1 MKKKVFSKLL
11 MVALVATVGVFSS
24 CKDYDDDIA
33 DVRNNLSQ
41 TATELRTDYTNKI
54 SLVQNS
60 ITELTKSLA
69 NLEDAYQ
76 KADAKLKSDLT
87 IDINNAVA
95 TAKAYSDANLGKAL
109 DAATAAQEAAKIYTD
124 QQRVA
129 AEAAALGA
137 ATKLVNEAKAELTE
151 SLAAAEKLIAT
162 QGESIANLI
171 KADER
176 LTNAVSAAQ
185 SKADQAY
192 ALAEKANTLAEQNKA
207 AVEKAAAD
215 IVTLQ
220 TDLAN
225 LKGTAANASDV
236 SKLQEQ
242 LAALQ
247 KQVNE
252 NVVNL
257 ADYNTNLTQTTS
269 DLAKLK
275 ENLDKEVSILGESIA
290 AVQKTANDNVASITA
305 INEQIIKLQEYD
317 KAIDAKIVESVN
329 TLNALIEKNQGDNAS
344 ALKQAVEGI
353 EAKLGALQTLIET
366 NQTAIETLLN
376 TKVSELNKLIEGN
389 ASEIGKN
396 ASAIA
401 KNAEAQA
408 AENVLMQNNIAQ
420 NAKDIV
426 AQGKDITKLDD
437 AIKAIKKAL
446 GDDTAETLKA
456 YAKSIAESNALQAK
470 LDAQGYADAQ
480 DAAQKLTLM
489 QAIKDQ
495 ADQDAKA
502 WTAAINLAIEN
513 LVTTYKLASLN
524 EYIKT
529 TAEAAQTAAEKNAA
543 VKAQE
548 IANKA
553 LADAKAYT
561 DILAQTLKD
570 NYTTSTDMQA
580 AIETAKKAAISQAY
594 LDVLNTLLRD
604 YDEWY
609 NMNDENKMNLE
620 LTPTIIELTKAAV
633 EKYGLT
639 KENAQ
644 SIIDATIEAGLTKPE
659 GTGTY
664 DKDGNEIMTEPG
676 VIMAEILAAA
686 DALQADFNQK
696 FNDMDLRVADIE
708 KILGVTLN
716 ADGDSILAGNIFKA
730 SVNALIATA
739 TNQKFADLNEQLAGT
754 KASGL
759 LTQIEAAAAQANQ
772 NAIDLKAI
780 DAAIANLN
788 TKFTGLTPAS
798 DEVKSNLT
806 EDNFTAFG
814 ANIDKLIARVNKN
827 SELVDAF
834 NEKVMAVV
842 NTFLKDNVSSMI
854 TSINLYA
861 NQHQH
866 NSDSYNAWNG
876 FNHSL
881 VFTYAIE
888 KGTEFPWADMQKY
901 VDGKLTFNKGYVH
914 TLTDSILVR
923 VNPVNAELDPAK
935 IALIN
940 SKGEDVIAKG
950 IVKVVSAVRLDR
962 PFYLTRAESSEVKHT
977 GLWVITFKLVEESP
991 TVWQDFKEAAFA
1003 PIDASLAQP
1012 AGQQVLSG
1020 NKILYSVGVKNT
1032 DFSGAAD
1039 PTDDGI
1045 DRYVVSE
1052 YDLDLG
1058 TQKSY
1063 HVWDYNVNNET
1074 VAKIHNRYI
1083 VNENKPNAASAAK
1096 LWTADKEAFPD
1107 TYYEEL
1113 TYAPMDSVDFFT
1125 YSGSNNYPYDYDCAM
1140 TDTAKRTGP
1149 IANNAYYYI
1158 GNNVTKNGQQ
1168 VFDEFGNAVVFDH
1181 PAYTYEELVAD
1192 KAYKFGKLKTNADVT
1207 KFNVIDRYHFAIDQN
1222 YAATGS
1228 NADRRYSGGYMTNG
1242 VDNRHDFP
1250 IKTIQFDTDG
1260 WANIDIEF
1268 PNYICDESRGMVAK
1282 VAGFFVMLDQNF
1294 ARESNTSEIGA
1305 WTQYIYDGVGFQSM
1319 NGYDPRTGEFEL
1331 DNDREDTQAGI
1342 KDGIRKAT
1350 LFEGNKGT
1358 IRIKNKRG
1366 AKGDVIGFRVYAVNL
1381 DGTLYDPDGRAFYVK
1396 VGDDSESHTLN
1407 FKVNVFNEYNDTAYN
1422 EKDLTYGD
1430 KKGLDINGWNTESLK
1445 ADGNEFFNIPQKELT
1460 KGTQYRFN
1468 WTWTETD
1475 EAGNKYDDIAPVY
1488 DASYATLYTPKD
1500 GETSNIS
1507 NLFQF
1512 SYFGESDA
1520 DKLPNAVRYTGYGTQ
1535 YTISKSN
1542 SNFNVP
1548 VNTVQVKLLYAN
1560 RLVDGATYHLK
1571 LTITKIDTDGAESVA
1586 NVIYVNVEKIM
1597 PNRPPK
1603 AFMLRDV
1610 QDKVVTFYMRP
1621 KHTTNSWSISSWF
1634 TTVKATLEKYG
1645 DKALYGA
1652 AQIGDLDY
1660 AGGINY
1666 FHEYRW
1672 ATDVRPYNFEE
1683 IFHGL
1688 IVKPVAGAT
1697 PSNSTTSD
1705 YIKQFDQN
1713 YMFYFPGCGKYT
1725 ESNVKDEVAEAVADT
1740 AITYF
1745 RNDARMY
1752 PYQMTYTGL
1761 NSDKNQQTTLYPGY
1775 YLPYIYYGNV
1785 AENGKG
1791 KEVPVMVSYIYRN
1804 ISLTLTKNAS
1814 GQITGYTRGDFTT
1827 KPTYFKANGDACEK
1841 AQSEFKVKFE
1851 CAIDPTF
1858 AITSM
1863 QDSVKAYNADG
1874 RTVAAGIN
1882 GKLVSGETDIDK
1894 ALAKAI
1900 NYGNKFEVAF
1910 DSLTVSWTSNKAA
1923 YQAVA
1928 NTGASYFRTNFAQFA
1943 QKFDAVDKATAYYM
1957 DTLWIWSQ
1965 NNAANILVDKNGAQA
1980 NHIRI
1985 VDADQQPK
1993 IEDVKLTIFKSASD
2007 VTGQA
2012 ATVDH
2017 YFEVSQF
2024 DGTATNGKFNKY
2036 GLIFIPKAT
2045 SLDPTKIHRM
2055 KIVVKSSTPSL
2066 VHQWGHMKVGEPTSR
2081 EIWIKNP
2088 ASTPHIGTA
2097 RQAR

>member
-124 QQRVA
+124 QQRAA

-151 SLAAAEKLIAT
+151 RLAAAEKLIAT

-171 KADER
+171 KADEI

-192 ALAEKANTLAEQNKA
+192 ALADKANTLAEQNKA

-275 ENLDKEVSILGESIA
+275 ENLDKEVGILGESIA

-329 TLNALIEKNQGDNAS
+329 TLNALIEKNQGDNAT
-344 ALKQAVEGI
+344 ALKSAVEGI

-553 LADAKAYT
+553 LADAKGYT
-561 DILAQTLKD
+561 DVLAQTLKD
-570 NYTTSTDMQA
+570 NYTTTTDMQA

-664 DKDGNEIMTEPG
+664 DKDGKEIMTPAG

-798 DEVKSNLT
+798 EDVESNLT
-806 EDNFTAFG
+806 ADNFTAFA

-866 NSDSYNAWNG
+866 GDGNDSYDAWNG
-876 FNHSL
+876 FNHTL
-881 VFTYAIE
+881 TFTYAIE

-923 VNPVNAELDPAK
+923 VNPVNAELDPDK

-991 TVWQDFKEAAFA
+991 TVWQDFKAAAFA
-1003 PIDASLAQP
+1003 ADDQILGG
-1012 AGQQVLSG
+1012 GQQRYS

-1052 YDLDLG
+1052 YDLDLA

-1083 VNENKPNAASAAK
+1083 VNENKPNSTSAAK
-1096 LWTADKEAFPD
+1096 LWTADKEEFPD

-1125 YSGSNNYPYDYDCAM
+1125 YSGSNSYPYDYNCAM
-1140 TDTAKRTGP
+1140 TDTAKRYGP
-1149 IANNAYYYI
+1149 IANNYYYI
-1158 GNNVTKNGQQ
+1158 GSNVVKDNKQI
-1168 VFDEFGNAVVFDH
+1168 FDEFGNAVVFDH
-1181 PAYTYEELVAD
+1181 PAYTFEELVAD
-1192 KAYKFGKLKTNADVT
+1192 KAYKFGNLKTNATAT
-1207 KFNVIDRYHFAIDQN
+1207 KFNVIDRYHFAIDQSKSAKTDADAR
-1222 YAATGS
+1222 YA
-1228 NADRRYSGGYMTNG
+1228 GGYMTNG

-1250 IKTIQFDTDG
+1250 IKTIQFDADG

-1268 PNYICDESRGMVAK
+1268 PNYLCNREGMVAK

-1319 NGYDPRTGEFEL
+1319 NGYDTKTGEFEL

-1350 LFEGNKGT
+1350 LFKTNKGT

-1407 FKVNVFNEYNDTAYN
+1407 FNVNVFNEANDTAYN

-1445 ADGNEFFNIPQKELT
+1445 NDGNEFFNIPQKELT
-1460 KGTQYRFN
+1460 KGASYRFT

-1475 EAGNKYDDIAPVY
+1475 EAGNKYTDIVPVVNNFG
-1488 DASYATLYTPKD
+1488 SLYTPKE
-1500 GETSNIS
+1500 GENSYIGS
-1507 NLFQF
+1507 LFQF

-1520 DKLPNAVRYTGYGTQ
+1520 TKLANAVRYIGYYDQ
-1535 YTISKSN
+1535 YTVNKYDAE
-1542 SNFNVP
+1542 FNVP
-1548 VNTVQVKLLYAN
+1548 VNTVQVKLLQSN
-1560 RLVDGATYHLK
+1560 RLVDDATYHLK
-1571 LTITKIDTDGAESVA
+1571 LTITKIDVDRAESVA
-1586 NVIYVNVEKIM
+1586 NVIYVNVKKVM

-1603 AFMLRDV
+1603 AFKLRDV
-1610 QDKVVTFYMRP
+1610 QDREVTFYMRP
-1621 KHTTNSWSISSWF
+1621 IRETNSWSISDWF
-1634 TTVKATLEKYG
+1634 TTAKATLDKYG
-1645 DKALYGA
+1645 ATALYGA
-1652 AQIGDLDY
+1652 AEIGDMNY
-1660 AGGINY
+1660 ADLSKY
-1666 FHEYRW
+1666 DSLRW
-1672 ATDVRPYNFEE
+1672 AVDVRPYNFEE
-1683 IFHGL
+1683 IFHGF
-1688 IVKPVAGAT
+1688 VVNPVAGVDPET
-1697 PSNSTTSD
+1697 
-1705 YIKQFDQN
+1705 N
-1713 YMFYFPGCGKYT
+1713 YAGYKAQMDTNYVFLFPECGKYT
-1725 ESNVKDEVAEAVADT
+1725 TPYNKETLTKAIADT
-1740 AITYF
+1740 AVTYF
-1745 RNDARMY
+1745 RDDARMY
-1752 PYQMTYTGL
+1752 PNKLTYLGL
-1761 NSDKNQQTTLYPGY
+1761 NTDKNAEKTLYPGY
-1775 YLPYIYYGNV
+1775 YLPYIYYANV

-1791 KEVPVMVSYIYRN
+1791 KAVPVMVSYIYRN
-1804 ISLTLTKNAS
+1804 TSLTVTKNAA
-1814 GQITGYTRGDFTT
+1814 GQYVNFTQGDFQT

-1858 AITSM
+1858 NISNM
-1863 QDSVKAYNADG
+1863 QDSVKAYQADG
-1874 RTVAAGIN
+1874 TTVADGIN

-1993 IEDVKLTIFKSASD
+1993 IEDVKLTVFKTASD

-2012 ATVDH
+2012 AALDN
-2017 YFEVSQF
+2017 YFEVKQF
-2024 DGTATNGKFNKY
+2024 DGTATTGNKFNKY
-2036 GLIFIPKAT
+2036 GLIFIPKTT

-2066 VHQWGHMKVGEPTSR
+2066 VHQWGHMKVGEPTTR